1 MLSKYLLIYEISI
14 THKRDLMR
22 EVRRVNP
29 AGVNTAPS
37 IFWDVEGALKSTKI
51 DNDDVKQQMVIV
63 ENTVNYNI
71 KRYND
76 LKVCVSCNKIF
87 LYLLSKKYTSFYKYD

>member
-1 MLSKYLLIYEISI
+1 
-14 THKRDLMR
+14 MR

-29 AGVNTAPS
+29 AGVNTAPN

-87 LYLLSKKYTSFYKYD
+87 FVSFFIRNIHLFINTIDK